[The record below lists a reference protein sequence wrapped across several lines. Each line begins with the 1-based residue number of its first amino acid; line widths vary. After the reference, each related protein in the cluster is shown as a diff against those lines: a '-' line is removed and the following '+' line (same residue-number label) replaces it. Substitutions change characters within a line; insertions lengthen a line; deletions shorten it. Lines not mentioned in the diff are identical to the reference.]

1 MGDKSKLPYALL
13 DPGGQERRA
22 AISELFTLLEAA
34 KKLQELALTYSIRDI
49 FQDNGGKILQ
59 TLILLG
65 LTNTGSREGND
76 ARDSTGT
83 EYELK
88 TANMTLVSSFT
99 THHHLNHDI
108 LTKYRKVPWVFSFYR
123 DIELVEIWAMA
134 PDELEELFSRWESKL
149 NGTAMKGGRPQPPM
163 AHINNPKIPFTF
175 VKDNGTPIFTAAQ
188 MVQLRANAVSFPARE
203 GASLVAA
210 EPGLKKR

>member
-1 MGDKSKLPYALL
+1 MGDKRKLPYALL
-13 DPGGQERRA
+13 DRGGDERRA
-22 AISELFTLLEAA
+22 AISKLFALLEAA

-65 LTNTGSREGND
+65 LTNTGNREGND

-88 TANMTLVSSFT
+88 TENTTLVSSFT

-108 LTKYRKVPWVFSFYR
+108 LAKYRTVPWVFSFYR
-123 DIELVEIWAMA
+123 DIELIEIWAMA
-134 PDELEELFSRWESKL
+134 PDELEELFSHWESKL
-149 NGTAMKGGRPQPPM
+149 NGTATKGGKPLPPM
-163 AHINNPKIPFTF
+163 AHINNPKIPFKF
-175 VKDNGTPIFTAAQ
+175 VKDHGTPLFTATE
-188 MVQLRANAVSFPARE
+188 MVQLKAAAVTFA
-203 GASLVAA
+203 AA
-210 EPGLKKR
+210 ETALKAKL